1 MTHSLDPDAVQ
12 VLHKTLGDHYPDVRL
27 ELDFGS
33 PLQLLVA
40 ALLAARSTDVRV
52 NAITPVLFARYPGPA
67 ELAAADPAEL
77 EEILKSVGWYRQ
89 KARAVIKLA
98 TQLMDEHDGIVP
110 DTFEGLLALPGVG
123 PKTANMVLG
132 NAFGK
137 PAVSADVHVAR
148 VVHRLGWTTAADADA
163 AEQAIK
169 QRFGQD
175 DWVTVNLLLILHG
188 RRVCQ
193 AKKPQCGGCPVAAG
207 CPTAKI

>member
-1 MTHSLDPDAVQ
+1 
-12 VLHKTLGDHYPDVRL
+12 VLHKSLGAHYPDVRL
-27 ELDFGS
+27 ELDFQS

-52 NAITPVLFARYPGPA
+52 NTITPGLFARYPGAA

-98 TQLMDEHDGIVP
+98 AQLTEQHDGIVP
-110 DTFEGLLALPGVG
+110 DTFDALVALPGVG

-132 NAFGK
+132 NAFGR

-148 VVHRLGWTTAADADA
+148 VVHRLGWTTTADPEA
-163 AEQAIK
+163 AEHAIK
-169 QRFGQD
+169 ERFGEA

-193 AKKPQCGGCPVAAG
+193 AKKPQCGGCPVATG
-207 CPTAKI
+207 CPAAKT